1 MYPSQFKDSR
11 RQIPLCDSSNTLS
24 KFELIFDEKLEK
36 EYLLTL
42 RKAIDGVPEQED
54 EKLVGEEPMQIADES
69 PVEFGQQQ
77 TSPNNCL

>member
-11 RQIPLCDSSNTLS
+11 RQIPLCDSGNTLS

>member
-1 MYPSQFKDSR
+1 M
-11 RQIPLCDSSNTLS
+11 CDSSNTLS